1 MQATILYDLGKRNNL
16 YFHQYVSRALLT
28 FHFANQNLKMSKVMM
43 MPVPR
48 FVATSVVSQEP
59 DDAILSFIKDELDYD
74 LLAEYFLEEDGAFD
88 NVGR

>member
-1 MQATILYDLGKRNNL
+1 
-16 YFHQYVSRALLT
+16 
-28 FHFANQNLKMSKVMM
+28 MM